1 VKEAGCILS
10 NTAGKDPLE
19 GLVMIDTLQRLGIDY
34 HFREEIEAFLNT
46 QYMNFSSPN
55 HLPLDV
61 CGVALRFRLLR
72 QEGYNVSQGEQIRK
86 QYIIITEILIIY
98 LTLMFSWYVNLFC
111 YMLKFDELKT

>member
-1 VKEAGCILS
+1 MKEAGCILS

-34 HFREEIEAFLNT
+34 HLREEIEAFLNT

-61 CGVALRFRLLR
+61 FGVALRFRLLR